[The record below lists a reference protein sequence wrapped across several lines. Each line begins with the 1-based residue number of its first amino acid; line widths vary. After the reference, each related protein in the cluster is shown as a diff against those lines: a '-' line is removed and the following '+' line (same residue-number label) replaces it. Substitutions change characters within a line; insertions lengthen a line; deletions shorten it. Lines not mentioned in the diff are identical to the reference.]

1 MNFLS
6 VLRLVIIACASLS
19 AAVVHAGLSGRHDWH
34 HREDPAQSP
43 ADSDAAPVLSPAK
56 DASGDLTVAILDF
69 DSSAGNPDL
78 GKQISEALAATLS
91 GAPGFKLVDRST
103 LARALQEH
111 ELNLTGLV
119 AADQATK
126 IGKLIGARIIIT
138 GRVFQLDSQLYLNA
152 KIIGTET
159 SLVSGVLV
167 IGDKDAKTGD
177 LLMKLSDEVAKKL
190 RANGPELVAQPDA
203 GKDPLPE
210 LKKAFAGSKL
220 PAVSV
225 QIQERHIASGPIARI
240 DPAVETEIRS
250 LFGECGFK
258 VIDGDATQQAE
269 AGVKLIV
276 SGDAFS
282 EFAAKIG
289 NLVSCE
295 ARVEIKVTDR
305 KSGEVLFSDSQTTRA
320 VDLAENVA
328 GKAALQKAGRI
339 VGIRILQHLA
349 QTMAEGKGKAQG
361 KKEE

>member
-1 MNFLS
+1 MNFLCF
-6 VLRLVIIACASLS
+6 LRIAVVACATLS
-19 AAVVHAGLSGRHDWH
+19 AGVVHAGLSGRHDRH
-34 HREDPAQSP
+34 HRDEPAQSP

-56 DASGDLTVAILDF
+56 EASGDLTVAILDF
-69 DSSAGNPDL
+69 DSSAGDPEL
-78 GKQISEALAATLS
+78 GKQISETLAATLS
-91 GAPGFKLVDRST
+91 GEPGFKLVDRST
-103 LARALQEH
+103 LARMLQEH

-119 AADQATK
+119 APDQVSK
-126 IGKLIGARIIIT
+126 IGKLIGARIIVT

-152 KIIGTET
+152 KIIGTDT
-159 SLVSGVLV
+159 SLVIGVLV
-167 IGDKDAKTGD
+167 IGEKDAKTGD
-177 LLMKLSDEVAKKL
+177 LLMKLSDQVAKKL
-190 RANGPELVAQPDA
+190 RAKGPELVAQPDA

-210 LKKAFAGSKL
+210 LKKAFAGRKL
-220 PAVSV
+220 PAASV
-225 QIQERHIASGPIARI
+225 QIEERHLAAGSVAMI

-258 VIDGDATQQAE
+258 VIDGDATQQAG

-305 KSGEVLFSDSQTTRA
+305 KSGEVLFSDRETTRA

-328 GKAALQKAGRI
+328 GKTALQKAARI
-339 VGIRILQHLA
+339 VGLRLLQHLA
-349 QTMAEGKGKAQG
+349 DTMPEANKKGRGKG
-361 KKEE
+361 E

>member
-1 MNFLS
+1 MSFFN
-6 VLRLVIIACASLS
+6 VLRLVIIACSSLS
-19 AAVVHAGLSGRHDWH
+19 TAAVHAGLSNRHDRH
-34 HREDPAQSP
+34 HRDDPAQSP
-43 ADSDAAPVLSPAK
+43 ADSDVAPVLSTAK
-56 DASGDLTVAILDF
+56 EAGSDLTVAILDF
-69 DSSAGNPDL
+69 DSSSGNPDL

-91 GAPGFKLVDRST
+91 GEPGFKLVDRST
-103 LARALQEH
+103 LARTLQEH
-111 ELNLTGLV
+111 ELNLAGLV
-119 AADQATK
+119 APDQATK
-126 IGKLIGARIIIT
+126 IGKLIGAHIIVT
-138 GRVFQLDSQLYLNA
+138 GRIFQLDSQLYLNA

-159 SLVSGVLV
+159 SLVVGVLV
-167 IGDKDAKTGD
+167 IGEKDAKTGD

-190 RANGPELVAQPDA
+190 RAKGPELVAQPDA

-210 LKKAFAGSKL
+210 LKKAFAGRKL

-225 QIQERHIASGPIARI
+225 QIQERHIASGPVARI

-250 LFGECGFK
+250 LLGECGFK

-305 KSGEVLFSDSQTTRA
+305 KSGEVLFSDRQTTRA

-328 GKAALQKAGRI
+328 GKTALQKAGRI
-339 VGIRILQHLA
+339 VGIRLLQHLA
-349 QTMAEGKGKAQG
+349 DTMPE
-361 KKEE
+361 KKKWRGGDKEQ